1 MQKTFL
7 NMSAISAK
15 MAERRAAN
23 GGSGSMIECY
33 EDAVLGATLPPL
45 TIADATA
52 LTLRDAIGSAV
63 RIWSR
68 TGLVG
73 EIRMF
78 GPDTELK
85 APVDLSARVYA
96 RHVDSSGEVQIQVS
110 REGCGSPVAMAKLT
124 LPIGLAR
131 TQSA

>member
-1 MQKTFL
+1 
-7 NMSAISAK
+7 
-15 MAERRAAN
+15 
-23 GGSGSMIECY
+23 MIECY

-52 LTLRDAIGSAV
+52 RTLRDAIGSAV

-96 RHVDSSGEVQIQVS
+96 RHVDSSGEVQLQVS
-110 REGCGSPVAMAKLT
+110 REGCDCMTPVAMAKLT
-124 LPIGLAR
+124 LPIGLAP
-131 TQSA
+131 T